1 MTASISY
8 NPVLQTNF
16 TGTFQVQSDG
26 YVQGLMQDDP
36 VSRFALRSGVL
47 SSSAT
52 IPMWGGFG
60 IQEVLPGANAIDQ
73 IGSIVSAASTTVITG
88 FSVFNQAAAMVQTPQ
103 SRVPLAGASMAV
115 NFFRLGSG
123 ARIALPCS
131 SATASAL
138 AGAAIGTALFWD
150 TVAYQVTNS
159 SNGNTVALP
168 TATTKICHVD
178 SAGRSKVV
186 SYSSGTGFASWVD
199 NGYCVVVEI

>member
-16 TGTFQVQSDG
+16 PGTFQVQSDG

-47 SSSAT
+47 SSSAS

-60 IQEVLPGANAIDQ
+60 IQETLPGANAIDQ
-73 IGSIVSAASTTVITG
+73 VGSIIAAASTTVITG

-103 SRVPLAGASMAV
+103 SRVPLAGAGMAV
-115 NFFRLGSG
+115 NFFRFGSG
-123 ARIALPCS
+123 ARIALPVS
-131 SATASAL
+131 QSTAGTL
-138 AGAAIGTALFWD
+138 ASAAIGIQLYWD
-150 TVAYQVTNS
+150 TVAYQVTS
-159 SNGNTVALP
+159 TSNANTVALP
-168 TATTKICHVD
+168 LATTKLCHVD

-186 SYSSGTGFASWVD
+186 SYASGTGFASWVN
-199 NGYCVVVEI
+199 NGYCAVVEI